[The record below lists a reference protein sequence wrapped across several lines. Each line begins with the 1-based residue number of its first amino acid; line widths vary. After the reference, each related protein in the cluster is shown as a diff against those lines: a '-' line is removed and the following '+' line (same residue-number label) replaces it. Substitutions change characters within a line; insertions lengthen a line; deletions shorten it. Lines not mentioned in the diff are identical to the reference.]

1 MEKLAARSS
10 HLPEPAD
17 GRRARPNRKSS
28 TLASMRLSRAEV
40 DELLRRADELVT
52 KLRRA
57 TLELAALGNR
67 LMSERQEGSVRRSR

>member
-1 MEKLAARSS
+1 
-10 HLPEPAD
+10 
-17 GRRARPNRKSS
+17 
-28 TLASMRLSRAEV
+28 MRLSRAEV